1 MEEGVQRHYWV
12 GDDLVVRCRVK
23 SLQRG
28 EARVV
33 QVVLEE
39 EPLPGFGRLLRRHA
53 LYIFAMVRMEL
64 RMREPHV
71 RVRLQGYRA
80 GFDNGFVRR
89 APELFRLGP
98 EVRAKP
104 RAQGTSAPGPLSDVD
119 VTPRTASPSP

>member
-39 EPLPGFGRLLRRHA
+39 EPLPGFGQLLRRHA
-53 LYIFAMVRMEL
+53 RHVFAMVRMEL
-64 RMREPHV
+64 RMQETHT

-98 EVRAKP
+98 EVRAKRP
-104 RAQGTSAPGPLSDVD
+104 AQGTSAPVPFSDVD
-119 VTPRTASPSP
+119 VTPKTASPSP